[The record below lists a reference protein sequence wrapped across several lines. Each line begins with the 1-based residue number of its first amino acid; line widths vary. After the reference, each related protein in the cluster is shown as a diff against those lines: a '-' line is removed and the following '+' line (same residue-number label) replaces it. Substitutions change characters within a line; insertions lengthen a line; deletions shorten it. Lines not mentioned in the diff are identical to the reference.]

1 MSASPTSW
9 RLEFVLG
16 DIDEDYSDDDDD
28 DCDDEVDGDA
38 DDNVM
43 KFYLV
48 TTLCPE

>member
-9 RLEFVLG
+9 RLEFVL
-16 DIDEDYSDDDDD
+16 DDVDEDYSDDEVDDD
-28 DCDDEVDGDA
+28 V

-48 TTLCPE
+48 TTLRPG

>member
-9 RLEFVLG
+9 RLEFVCG

-28 DCDDEVDGDA
+28 CDDEVDDDV

-48 TTLCPE
+48 TTLHPD